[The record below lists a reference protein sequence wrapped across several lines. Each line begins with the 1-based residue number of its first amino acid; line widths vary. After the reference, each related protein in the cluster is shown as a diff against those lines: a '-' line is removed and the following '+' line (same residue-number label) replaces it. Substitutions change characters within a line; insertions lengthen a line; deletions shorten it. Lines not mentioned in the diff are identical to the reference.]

1 MKPLVWLLSAYRS
14 DSHASWAD
22 WLTRQD
28 SVTWQCLELPGRH
41 FRWRIRGNPL
51 SWLDTIPELLQSGI
65 PDRILATSMVD
76 ISTLKGLHPALST
89 VPVSLYFHE
98 NQFAYPQG
106 QGQHSSIDPQMVQ
119 LYGALAADECLFNS
133 QFNLDSML
141 AGVSALLAKLPD
153 EVPASVVERIAAK
166 SRVLP
171 VPVESVATEMVATD
185 METIEP
191 VDVETCSTEVQGQP
205 PVILWN
211 HRWEYDKR
219 PDRFVQMLEHLEQQQ
234 VPFRLALLGPRAEN
248 RSSKT
253 SKQNKRRADTR
264 AHDPVQSALAS
275 IRARYADRIAVD
287 GRVSRDDYVAWLRQ
301 SSVVFGCADHE
312 FQGVSLIEATSAG
325 AIPVVPDALCYPE
338 QYPADCRYAPGDMSA
353 AADVVALALAGN
365 IAAPDIASWLTESTA
380 AQWHEWLLACGQAF
394 GARV

>member
-1 MKPLVWLLSAYRS
+1 M
-14 DSHASWAD
+14 
-22 WLTRQD
+22 RQD

-51 SWLDTIPELLQSGI
+51 SWLDAIPELLQSGV

-141 AGVSALLAKLPD
+141 AGVSALMAKLPD
-153 EVPASVVERIAAK
+153 EVPASVAERIAAK

-171 VPVESVATEMVATD
+171 VPVESLSIKTVSAKSPALEARS
-185 METIEP
+185 P
-191 VDVETCSTEVQGQP
+191 QAHPQAP
-205 PVILWN
+205 LILWN

-248 RSSKT
+248 LSSKT
-253 SKQNKRRADTR
+253 STQNKRRADTR
-264 AHDPVQSALAS
+264 AHDPVQTALAS

-338 QYPADCRYAPGDMSA
+338 QYPADCRYPPGDMSA
-353 AADVVALALAGN
+353 AADAVALALAGN
-365 IAAPDIASWLTESTA
+365 IAAPDIAPWLTESTA
-380 AQWHEWLLACGQAF
+380 AQWHEWLLECGQAS
-394 GARV
+394 GTRV